1 MKEVLIGGRPI
12 VADKEYTVATNDF
25 LAAGGDGYKAFGNAV
40 KSSKDYAVIGGAMK
54 GDKLV
59 YSNAGKW
66 LRDVVIE
73 FIKSRKEI
81 STRVEGRIREVK

>member
-1 MKEVLIGGRPI
+1 MCGRPI
-12 VADKEYTVATNDF
+12 VGDKKDTVATNAAS
-25 LAAGGDGYKAFGNAV
+25 AAGGDEYKAFGDAV
-40 KSSKDYAVIGGAMK
+40 KSSKDHAAIGGAMK

-81 STRVEGRIREVK
+81 STRVAGRIREVK